1 MATSTFNMA
10 KVSFTASFQV
20 LLDNYLSRRSNEKY
34 SSMDSLLTEMRENL
48 KRARGGAAG
57 GKRKCSAPVPST
69 SADEN
74 PQRPARPE
82 LHLPAEEFLS
92 HDDLLGIAMEPEVAP
107 EATIRSELKD
117 ESQAAEGGGRVET
130 LDSDDVPSL
139 GLSDAEMSHHLEMVD
154 AYLRRIKKRGPI

>member
-48 KRARGGAAG
+48 ERARGGAVG

-74 PQRPARPE
+74 PQPPTRPV
-82 LHLPAEEFLS
+82 LHLPAEECLS
-92 HDDLLGIAMEPEVAP
+92 HDDLLDIAMEPEVVP
-107 EATIRSELKD
+107 EATISSELKD
-117 ESQAAEGGGRVET
+117 GELLRVKQRRVE
-130 LDSDDVPSL
+130 DV
-139 GLSDAEMSHHLEMVD
+139 
-154 AYLRRIKKRGPI
+154 